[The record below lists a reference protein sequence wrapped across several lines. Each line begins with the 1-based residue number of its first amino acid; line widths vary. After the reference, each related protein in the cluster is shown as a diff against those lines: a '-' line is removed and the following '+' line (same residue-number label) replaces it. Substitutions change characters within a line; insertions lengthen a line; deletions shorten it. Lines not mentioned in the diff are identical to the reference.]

1 MAKALLLGFLVV
13 LSSSVFAEQDPT
25 APLDW
30 MSGKSA
36 KPSKKM
42 YDKVPTLQS
51 IVCEDN
57 TECRA
62 VVDNKIV
69 SKGQVVSG
77 YKVTEINHQQV
88 ALTRGS
94 KTWNVELFSQV
105 KKN

>member
-1 MAKALLLGFLVV
+1 MAKALLLGFLIVFSNGV
-13 LSSSVFAEQDPT
+13 LAEQDPT

-36 KPSKKM
+36 KLNKKI
-42 YDKVPTLQS
+42 YYRVPTLQS

-69 SKGQVVSG
+69 SKGQVVNG
-77 YKVTEINHQQV
+77 YKVTDINRQQV
-88 ALTRGS
+88 ALARGS
-94 KTWNVELFSQV
+94 KTWNLELFSQV